1 MRRSRK
7 PSSKKR
13 AGVLLGLICALS
25 LVAFASAAHASKTIY
40 DSFGSSGTGPGQFDS
55 NAGQVALNQ
64 TSGDI
69 YVVDA
74 GNNRVERFD
83 SDGAF
88 LSQFGS
94 PGSGDGQFDFG
105 GSPSGIAI
113 DDSDGSVYV
122 LDIANNRVQKFTASG
137 AFIDA
142 FGEAGSGEGQFNFPD
157 GIAVDPSTGDVYVAD
172 TGNNRVQKFDSAGN
186 YVDQF
191 GSEGSGDGQFSGPA
205 RLAVD
210 STGDVYVLER
220 FNRVQK
226 FDSAGNFDSV
236 FAAGPL
242 LELTTDPAN
251 DHVFINRYTDD
262 FSSLIVAELDATGAL
277 VDTHQGVSG
286 VGIAVRSSTARIYLG
301 EYQRILILDDP
312 TPDPTGSTDPTT
324 NVTGDSATLN
334 GTLDPNGPP
343 GAEYYFEYSVNGSD
357 WTPLSGPIDAG
368 KGTDPIA
375 VSQPLEG
382 LEPKVTYHSR
392 LLYRKKFGS
401 SFSAAPEVIFT
412 TDPLVPTV
420 VTRNPLPVTDTT
432 AQLRGS
438 IDPNNDATSYYFE
451 YGPTTAYGSRIPIP
465 DGDAG
470 AGGKPVA
477 VSIEVS
483 GLDPEST
490 YHYRLLAENSTG
502 IGEGEDVSFTTQST
516 SAADWPE
523 RRIELVSNPDKAG
536 QPFLESLLHPAGNL
550 SLWSIAGGPGT
561 PTGIGDSF
569 LATRTS
575 SGWVSKTI
583 SPPIGEM
590 IGEGRLS
597 YFPLTATPD
606 YKSFIFQV
614 TVRGNGAPTY
624 IVRRNPDGSQEVLA
638 QFAPPVTSL
647 SGNPTVATSDLRH
660 VFLLLQEH
668 LDSEHPPGTFQVYD
682 VGSGTPEIISRA
694 PGGAIA
700 SCGVR
705 NSEGVTASGFAHFLA
720 PYKYFSTDPNVT
732 QKVFYNAS
740 ECGAPERI
748 YRRDLESGETI
759 RIDPPP
765 VSGEDLPAY
774 FIRASADGSSTV
786 FLTRANLDPEGEDT
800 DASGNDIYRWIE
812 GEGVA
817 CVTCVADG
825 EANVDGTGFGQ
836 NTGSAIS
843 PDLSY
848 VYFSTTNAVAEGAPT
863 EGQKLYLVKDGEIRY
878 ISPIS
883 QPLVAYMVTARGEGG
898 SVISEDG
905 SKLFFLS
912 NSPSTTPDDTGMC
925 KPLTIGGPQPCLRF
939 FRYDAETTS
948 LDCITCPP
956 VDSHLTRPKAESVG
970 DSTARRGFSDFAPQS
985 PISDDGDTF
994 VFESAQ
1000 PFVAN
1005 DINRVT
1011 DIYEWRDG
1019 RYRLITD
1026 GVTEFA
1032 GRGPLLYGISG
1043 DSSTVLFELSN
1054 SLTGHEIEP
1063 NAPTLYAARVN
1074 GGFPP
1079 PPSPP
1084 APCKEDDC
1092 QGPLLTPPPLA
1103 SVGSAHFAGPG
1114 NQAARSN
1121 RRGRKCAK
1129 GHRRV
1134 RQHGKVRC
1142 VNRKSRRG
1150 R

>member
-13 AGVLLGLICALS
+13 AGVLLGLFCALS

-55 NAGQVALNQ
+55 SPGQVALNQ
-64 TSGDI
+64 TSGDV
-69 YVVDA
+69 YVVDV
-74 GNNRVERFD
+74 GNYRVERFD
-83 SDGAF
+83 PDGAF

-94 PGSGDGQFDFG
+94 LGSGPGEFDFAG
-105 GSPSGIAI
+105 NPSGIAV

-142 FGEAGSGEGQFNFPD
+142 FGEAGSGDGQFNFPA

-191 GSEGSGDGQFSGPA
+191 GAEGSGDGQFSGPA
-205 RLAVD
+205 RLTVD

-236 FAAGPL
+236 FAAGPV
-242 LELTTDPAN
+242 LELTIDPAN

-262 FSSLIVAELDATGAL
+262 FSSLIVAELDATGTV
-277 VDTHQGVSG
+277 VDTHQAASG
-286 VGIAVRSSTARIYLG
+286 NGIAVNSTTGKIYLG
-301 EYQRILILDDP
+301 EHQRVFILDDP

-324 NVTGDSATLN
+324 NVTGESATLN

-375 VSQPLEG
+375 VSQALEG
-382 LEPKVTYHSR
+382 LEPNFTYHSR
-392 LLYRKKFGS
+392 LRYGKKFGS
-401 SFSAAPEVIFT
+401 SFSAAPEVTFT
-412 TDPLVPTV
+412 TDPLAPTV
-420 VTRNPLPVTDTT
+420 LTRTPLPVTDTT
-432 AQLRGS
+432 ARLRGS

-451 YGPTTAYGSRIPIP
+451 YGSTTAYGTRIPIP
-465 DGDAG
+465 DGAAG
-470 AGGKPVA
+470 AGGKSVA
-477 VSIEVS
+477 VSILIS

-490 YHYRLLAENSTG
+490 YHYRLVAENSTG
-502 IGEGEDVSFTTQST
+502 IGEGEDVGFTTQST

-606 YKSFIFQV
+606 YKSFIFEV
-614 TVRGNGAPTY
+614 TRKGDGTPTY
-624 IVRRNPDGSQEVLA
+624 IVRRNPDGGQEVLA
-638 QFAPPVTSL
+638 QFAAALGQEGT
-647 SGNPTVATSDLRH
+647 PTTATPDLKH
-660 VFLLLQEH
+660 VFLLLKEH
-668 LDSEHPPGTFQVYD
+668 LDPEHPPGTFQVYD
-682 VGSGTPEIISRA
+682 VGNGTPEIVSRT

-705 NSEGVTASGFAHFLA
+705 NNEAEASGFAYHTA
-720 PYKYFSTDPNVT
+720 PYKYFSTDPSVT

-759 RIDPPP
+759 TINPPP

-774 FIRASADGSSTV
+774 FVRATADGSSV
-786 FLTRANLDPEGEDT
+786 AFLTRANLDPEGEDT
-800 DASGNDIYRWIE
+800 DASGTDIYRWTE
-812 GEGVA
+812 GEGVD
-817 CVTCVADG
+817 CVTCVAEG
-825 EANVDGTGFGQ
+825 EANVEGTGFGQ
-836 NTGSAIS
+836 FTGSAIS

-848 VYFSTTNAVAEGAPT
+848 VYFSTTNAVSEGAPA
-863 EGQKLYLVKDGEIRY
+863 EGLKLYLVKDGEIRY

-883 QPLVAYMVTARGEGG
+883 DTLIAYMRTEGEDGE
-898 SVISEDG
+898 SVMSNDG
-905 SKLFFLS
+905 SKLFFIS
-912 NSPSTTPDDTGMC
+912 NSPSTTPEDTGLC
-925 KPLTIGGPQPCLRF
+925 STTSSPEPCLRF
-939 FRYDAETTS
+939 FRYDANSDS
-948 LDCITCPP
+948 LECITCPL
-956 VDSHLTRPKAESVG
+956 VDSHLTRPKDENIG
-970 DSTARRGFSDFAPQS
+970 DSTARRTFSDFAPQS
-985 PISDDGDTF
+985 PISDDGHTF

-1000 PFVAN
+1000 PFVAD

-1032 GRGPLLYGISG
+1032 GRGPHIYGISG

-1063 NAPTLYAARVN
+1063 NAPTLYAARMN

-1079 PPSPP
+1079 PPPPP
-1084 APCKEDDC
+1084 ALCKEDDC
-1092 QGPLLTPPPLA
+1092 QGPLVAPPPLSSA
-1103 SVGSAHFAGPG
+1103 GSSHFAGPG
-1114 NQAARSN
+1114 NQAERTN
-1121 RRGRKCAK
+1121 RRGRKCGK